1 MSTPHEKKRFIGRTS
16 LITAAAIAGV
26 VFAGAVAVGANIGIL
41 NAADD
46 SEIGSLSAAGD
57 LVPADTQVVDVYLD
71 EPTASTAATTSTMVD
86 SAANDSAVAQEFA
99 VDVAGTVGVVPTAGG
114 VRLGDVVANPGWTWS
129 LAQSDPSALTVTF
142 TANTSTG
149 GVRTLHFTASIGPDG
164 TITAAVEEPIVS
176 VSPTAPP
183 AQFQDDDDD
192 HDDDDHDEDDDHD
205 DDPDHEDEEHE
216 GGDDDD

>member
-1 MSTPHEKKRFIGRTS
+1 MSTPPNKKRFIGRTS

-57 LVPADTQVVDVYLD
+57 LAPADTQVVDVYLD
-71 EPTASTAATTSTMVD
+71 EPTTTTAATTSTIQDSAGKD
-86 SAANDSAVAQEFA
+86 SAADDSAVAQEFA
-99 VDVAGTVGVVPTAGG
+99 VDVAGTVGVIPTAGG

-129 LAQSDPSALTVTF
+129 LAQSDPSALMVTF
-142 TANTSTG
+142 DN
-149 GVRTLHFTASIGPDG
+149 GVRTLNFTASIGPDG
-164 TITAAVEEPIVS
+164 TIIAAVEEPIVS

-183 AQFQDDDDD
+183 SQFQDDDDD
-192 HDDDDHDEDDDHD
+192 HDDDDYEDEDHEDEE
-205 DDPDHEDEEHE
+205 HEDEEHE

>member
-41 NAADD
+41 DAADN

-57 LVPADTQVVDVYLD
+57 LVPANTQVVDVYLD
-71 EPTASTAATTSTMVD
+71 EPTTTTPATTSTTQESAAQD
-86 SAANDSAVAQEFA
+86 SAGAQEFA
-99 VDVAGTVGVVPTAGG
+99 VDAAGTVGVIPTAGG

-129 LAQSDPSALTVTF
+129 LAQSDPSALTVAF
-142 TANTSTG
+142 TDGA
-149 GVRTLHFTASIGPDG
+149 RTLNFTASIGPDG

-176 VSPTAPP
+176 VSPSAPP
-183 AQFQDDDDD
+183 AKYQGDDDDGY
-192 HDDDDHDEDDDHD
+192 DDDY
-205 DDPDHEDEEHE
+205 EDEEHE
-216 GGDDDD
+216 GGEDDD

>member
-1 MSTPHEKKRFIGRTS
+1 MTTPHEKKRFIGRTS

-46 SEIGSLSAAGD
+46 SEIGSLSAVD

-71 EPTASTAATTSTMVD
+71 EPTASAAATTSTTTTQD
-86 SAANDSAVAQEFA
+86 SAALDSAGAQEFA
-99 VDVAGTVGVVPTAGG
+99 VDAAGTVGVIPTAGG
-114 VRLGDVVANPGWTWS
+114 VRLGDVVANAGWTWS
-129 LAQSDPSALTVTF
+129 LAQSDPSALTVIF
-142 TANTSTG
+142 TDA
-149 GVRTLHFTASIGPDG
+149 VRTLNFTASIGPDG

-192 HDDDDHDEDDDHD
+192 HDDEDDHDEDD
-205 DDPDHEDEEHE
+205 DHEDEEHE